1 MLVRKTKNR
10 YIGFM
15 MKNNIKRIKR
25 ISLREEVYQTLKRA
39 IVHLELK
46 PEERLHD
53 QELAEQFGIS
63 RTPVR
68 EALKRLED
76 EGLVEAVPGSATR
89 VAPLNREE
97 AEHAFTVTAAAACAG
112 CQTVASFFNG
122 FRL

>member
-1 MLVRKTKNR
+1 
-10 YIGFM
+10 M

-76 EGLVEAVPGSATR
+76 EGLVEAVR
-89 VAPLNREE
+89 DRQHV
-97 AEHAFTVTAAAACAG
+97 
-112 CQTVASFFNG
+112 
-122 FRL
+122 

>member
-1 MLVRKTKNR
+1 
-10 YIGFM
+10 M

-97 AEHAFTVTAAAACAG
+97 AEHALQSLRRCMRWLSDCRFL
-112 CQTVASFFNG
+112 FNG